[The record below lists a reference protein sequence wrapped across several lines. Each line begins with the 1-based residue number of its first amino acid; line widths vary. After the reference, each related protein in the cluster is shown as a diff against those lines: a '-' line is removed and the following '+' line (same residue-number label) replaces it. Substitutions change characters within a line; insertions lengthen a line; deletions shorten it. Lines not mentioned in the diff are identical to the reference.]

1 MDSGDQLTP
10 REAAVLGQL
19 ARGCSYS
26 EIAVELGVSP
36 HTVASHVKN
45 LYRKLGVHS
54 ARAAAQRAL
63 D

>member
-1 MDSGDQLTP
+1 MGSSDQLTP
-10 REAAVLGQL
+10 REAVVLGLL

-26 EIAVELGVSP
+26 EIAVELGVSV
-36 HTVASHVKN
+36 HTVATNVKN

-54 ARAAAQRAL
+54 ARAAARQAL